1 MMSLSALKKNA
12 LQNPEVKKAYDD
24 LGAEFELISSLITMR
39 EESGLTQDEVAERMG
54 TKAPNIS
61 RLESGRSNPSLKTLV
76 SYAQAC
82 GFKLDLGFKHA

>member
-1 MMSLSALKKNA
+1 MSLSALKKNA

-24 LGAEFELISSLITMR
+24 LGPEFEFISSLIMMR
-39 EESGLTQDEVAERMG
+39 KKSGLTQGEVAERMG

-82 GFKLDLGFKHA
+82 GFKLYLGFTHA

>member
-1 MMSLSALKKNA
+1 MSLSALKKNA
-12 LQNPEVKKAYDD
+12 LQNQEVKKAYDD

>member
-1 MMSLSALKKNA
+1 MSLSALKKNA
-12 LQNPEVKKAYDD
+12 LQNPEVKRAYDD

-76 SYAQAC
+76 SYAHAC

>member
-1 MMSLSALKKNA
+1 
-12 LQNPEVKKAYDD
+12 
-24 LGAEFELISSLITMR
+24 MR

-76 SYAQAC
+76 SYARAC